1 MMCDGAGKGAGF
13 VRRGLCQLHP
23 GTLASVA
30 FAMPRTNSHLLHD
43 VAAGSPAK
51 NFLCM
56 RLCTAFA
63 CTVSPR
69 PAVLEL
75 APVHALVVFWFF

>member
-1 MMCDGAGKGAGF
+1 MQWPAAS
-13 VRRGLCQLHP
+13 VRTVQLNP
-23 GTLASVA
+23 GPLASVA
-30 FAMPRTNSHLLHD
+30 FAMPRTNSHLPHD
-43 VAAGSPAK
+43 VAAGAPEK
-51 NFLCM
+51 KFLCM

-75 APVHALVVFWFF
+75 APVQALVVVFWFF